1 MQSLLFFDEEL
12 SLFFFS
18 SFRGLSLSTQLYLNI
33 FKSAESASYVTFDLL
48 RHRVRHVI
56 KSSLLLRVSDMILRK
71 MKVGVRIENSYE
83 VDTPNGVERFEK
95 VTIRRAPVALVLKI
109 GYLCRCYGNMILS
122 FFVLFLSWF
131 IYRCLFFL

>member
-1 MQSLLFFDEEL
+1 MQSVLFFDEEL

-71 MKVGVRIENSYE
+71 MNVGVRIENSYE
-83 VDTPNGVERFEK
+83 VDTPNGVE
-95 VTIRRAPVALVLKI
+95 
-109 GYLCRCYGNMILS
+109 LS
-122 FFVLFLSWF
+122 L
-131 IYRCLFFL
+131 IHI

>member
-1 MQSLLFFDEEL
+1 MKNHHC
-12 SLFFFS
+12 FFF

-71 MKVGVRIENSYE
+71 MNAGVRIENSYE